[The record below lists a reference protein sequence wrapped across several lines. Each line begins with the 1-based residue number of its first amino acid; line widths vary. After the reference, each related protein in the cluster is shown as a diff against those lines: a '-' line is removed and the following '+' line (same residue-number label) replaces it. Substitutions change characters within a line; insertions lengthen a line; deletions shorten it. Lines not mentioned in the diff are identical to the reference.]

1 MNAKCLAVIDKIF
14 YYYLWGFTT
23 RPITQIHHPG
33 TRPSEDLTKRPGA
46 LARPQ
51 EVSQANIIVFT
62 I

>member
-1 MNAKCLAVIDKIF
+1 
-14 YYYLWGFTT
+14 
-23 RPITQIHHPG
+23 
-33 TRPSEDLTKRPGA
+33 LTKRPGE